1 MSTHAEFWEPSQV
14 SHFRPF
20 CVAFRIFHF
29 LRNEHPLDDA
39 PGVRPFYFWRA
50 RQLRLEGFRNLLFST
65 EAMGPETLIV
75 RVGFVLSWPCFAS
88 ISQNTCCIKE
98 RLVLLRLNPMG
109 QDMASQSPSWLC
121 LDGWQA
127 LELRLIFHKLLPHS
141 HNLTHLPPRQTC
153 QTLLKDH
160 FHIFSY
166 IFMFF
171 FSEIDHGV
179 TEDGVEVIGYCNWLS
194 YQGQAHLWELCNYC
208 SGKPAASD
216 PQIPINF
223 DQSCWKLE
231 QGHTMTKTWI
241 Y

>member
-141 HNLTHLPPRQTC
+141 HNLTAPSTSSNLSNLAKRS
-153 QTLLKDH
+153 
-160 FHIFSY
+160 FSY
-166 IFMFF
+166 IFIYFHVFF
-171 FSEIDHGV
+171 FRNWPRCNGRWGGGNRV
-179 TEDGVEVIGYCNWLS
+179 LQLAVIPGPGPFVGAVQLLLRKTGCFWSTN
-194 YQGQAHLWELCNYC
+194 
-208 SGKPAASD
+208 P
-216 PQIPINF
+216 
-223 DQSCWKLE
+223 DQSWSILLE
-231 QGHTMTKTWI
+231 TGTRTYHD
-241 Y
+241 